1 MLSTFGLLGVK
12 LPDDVWQ
19 VVLETLAKY
28 DGIDCPSPELKAY
41 VEEHTEITPFDG
53 GVFIADGNE
62 FDVFVVPEKRGKW
75 RIRKEISAFLAKL
88 AEKHSKAVVKI
99 YPENEPSLRLALGF
113 GFEPVGKH
121 GRQIVLERALWVA

>member
-1 MLSTFGLLGVK
+1 MK

-28 DGIDCPSPELKAY
+28 DGIDCPSPELKQY

-53 GVFIADGNE
+53 GAFIADGNE

-75 RIRKEISAFLAKL
+75 AIRREINAFLAKL
-88 AEKHSKAVVKI
+88 AQRHSKAVIKI
-99 YPENEPSLRLALGF
+99 YPENKPSMRLAKGF
-113 GFEPVGKH
+113 GFEPVGKQ

>member
-1 MLSTFGLLGVK
+1 MLSTFELLDVK

-19 VVLETLAKY
+19 VVIDTLAKY
-28 DGIDCPSPELKAY
+28 DDIRCPSPELKRYIEKHAQ
-41 VEEHTEITPFDG
+41 ITLFDG
-53 GVFIADGNE
+53 GAFIADGNE
-62 FDVFVVPEKRGKW
+62 FDVFVVLEKRGKW
-75 RIRKEISAFLAKL
+75 AIRREINAFLAKL

>member
-1 MLSTFGLLGVK
+1 MLSTFGLLAVK

-28 DGIDCPSPELKAY
+28 DGIDCPSPELKQY
-41 VEEHTEITPFDG
+41 VEEHTEITQFDG
-53 GVFIADGNE
+53 GAFIADGNE

-75 RIRKEISAFLAKL
+75 AIRREINAFLAKL
-88 AEKHSKAVVKI
+88 AQRHSKAVIKI
-99 YPENEPSLRLALGF
+99 YPENKPSMRLAKGF
-113 GFEPVGKH
+113 GFEPVGTQ

>member
-1 MLSTFGLLGVK
+1 MK

-28 DGIDCPSPELKAY
+28 DGIDCPSPELKQY

-53 GVFIADGNE
+53 GAFISDGNE

-75 RIRKEISAFLAKL
+75 AIRREISAFLAKL
-88 AEKHSKAVVKI
+88 AQKHCKAIVKI
-99 YPENEPSLRLALGF
+99 HPENNSSMRLAKGF
-113 GFEPVGKH
+113 GFEPVGKQ
-121 GRQIVLERALWVA
+121 GRQIVLERALWVV

>member
-1 MLSTFGLLGVK
+1 MK

-28 DGIDCPSPELKAY
+28 DGIYCPSPELKQY

-53 GVFIADGNE
+53 GAFIADGNE

-75 RIRKEISAFLAKL
+75 AIRREINAFLAKL
-88 AEKHSKAVVKI
+88 AQRHSKAVIKI
-99 YPENEPSLRLALGF
+99 YPENKPSMRLAKGF
-113 GFEPVGKH
+113 GFEPVGKQ

>member
-1 MLSTFGLLGVK
+1 MK

-28 DGIDCPSPELKAY
+28 DGIYCPSPELRRYIETHA
-41 VEEHTEITPFDG
+41 EITPFDG

-62 FDVFVVPEKRGKW
+62 FDLFVVPEKRGKW
-75 RIRKEISAFLAKL
+75 AIRREINAFLAKL
-88 AEKHSKAVVKI
+88 AQRHSKAVIKI
-99 YPENEPSLRLALGF
+99 YPENKPSMRLAKGF
-113 GFEPVGKH
+113 GFEPVGKQ